1 MKKLAVLIF
10 AIGLTLLV
18 GAKTFAAPTVDI
30 NLSSNSREIKQ
41 EPAFEGFSGSID
53 LYHPDANVNV
63 NAYNNDLPLN
73 LNYGPHHGPGPGHGP
88 GGPGPRM
95 GYGPSPGLW
104 VYTFIGIVV
113 VALLSHDDLVFD

>member
-1 MKKLAVLIF
+1 MKKLAVFIF

-18 GAKTFAAPTVDI
+18 GAKTFAAPIIDI
-30 NLSSNSREIKQ
+30 SLSSNPGEITQ
-41 EPAFEGFSGSID
+41 ETTFDGFNGSID
-53 LYHPDANVNV
+53 LYHPDSNI

-73 LNYGPHHGPGPGHGP
+73 LNYGSHHGPRPGHGP

-95 GYGPSPGLW
+95 GHGPYPGLW

>member
-10 AIGLTLLV
+10 AISLTLLV
-18 GAKTFAAPTVDI
+18 GAKTLAAPTVDI
-30 NLSSNSREIKQ
+30 NLSSNPGEITQ
-41 EPAFEGFSGSID
+41 EPDFVGFSGSID
-53 LYHPDANVNV
+53 FYHPDSNV
-63 NAYNNDLPLN
+63 NAYKNDLPLN

-88 GGPGPRM
+88 RGSGPRM
-95 GYGPSPGLW
+95 GYGPPPGLW

>member
-10 AIGLTLLV
+10 ATCLTLLV

-30 NLSSNSREIKQ
+30 NLSSNSGEIAQ
-41 EPAFEGFSGSID
+41 EPAFSGFSGSID
-53 LYHPDANVNV
+53 LYHPDSNS
-63 NAYNNDLPLN
+63 NAYKNDLSLN
-73 LNYGPHHGPGPGHGP
+73 LNYGPHHGPGPGHGR
-88 GGPGPRM
+88 GGPGPRT

-104 VYTFIGIVV
+104 VYTFIVIVV